1 MALLAEKKTTVRYEA
16 NIIKDIVKNIS
27 ICFSSA
33 TAVSPQSESPLEEGE
48 VVEVE
53 SEAVHQPVSAP
64 PPALQA
70 PQSFNFQQ
78 PSVFFTLSQES
89 SRRNQIAASSG

>member
-1 MALLAEKKTTVRYEA
+1 ME
-16 NIIKDIVKNIS
+16 DIVKNIS

-33 TAVSPQSESPLEEGE
+33 TAVSPQSESTLEEGE

-78 PSVFFTLSQES
+78 PSVFLTLSQES